1 MVAVLD
7 RVAVNTEC
15 AHSEER
21 LLLGD
26 VWRYGLWASGHNV
39 LINQSVHNLVSYV
52 FQFKDT
58 IFYT

>member
-26 VWRYGLWASGHNV
+26 VWRYGPRASGHNI
-39 LINQSVHNLVSYV
+39 LINQSIYNLVSHV

-58 IFYT
+58 VFYT